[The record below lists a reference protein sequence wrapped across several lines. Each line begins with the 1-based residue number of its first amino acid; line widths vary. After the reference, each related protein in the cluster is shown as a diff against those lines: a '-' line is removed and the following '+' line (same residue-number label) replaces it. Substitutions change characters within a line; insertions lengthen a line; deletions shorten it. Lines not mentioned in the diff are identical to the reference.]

1 MKKLLACLLT
11 VCIVFVLSVPVMAE
25 ENTLENRVQI
35 LENLFGGLS
44 LYGSAR
50 YDTFYLKSNS
60 KFTTAG
66 DTDSVTQ
73 LVSKTPILT
82 GPDQKELQY
91 GLAGNSRIG
100 IVMNRGEGLG
110 GNVELA
116 FKNDGSVTLRKGY
129 GTYTFDGVTLLIGQ
143 DYTPLSD
150 FAYSPKSTWNY
161 SNQVFN
167 GDNDMAGWGI
177 IDDQD
182 KRVPQIKVKWNGL
195 QVALVED
202 RYASFPA
209 GLKTTPTDAT
219 TQDVLPKLEARYR
232 LTTDM
237 CFGDIFGGVNSY
249 KVKSE
254 TDDIDKTLTSYAL
267 GVGGGINLDPAYV
280 RGMVWTARNGKQ
292 MGLHQAD
299 AAGVT
304 FNSIPST
311 NNPTIA
317 DDDLGWAIIAGVNI
331 QKVTVEAGYGFVS
344 SKMDESGAKK
354 NEAQNYYLNATIP
367 VIQNAAK
374 TASFMIVPEVGVYD
388 YMKNASGTDQGKALY
403 AGAKWQVDF

>member
-1 MKKLLACLLT
+1 MKKLVVCLLT
-11 VCIVFVLSVPVMAE
+11 ICIVFVLSVPVMAE
-25 ENTLENRVQI
+25 DNTLENRVKI

-44 LYGSAR
+44 FYGSAR
-50 YDTFYLKSNS
+50 YDTFYEKSDS
-60 KFTTAG
+60 KFTSDG
-66 DTDSVTQ
+66 DKVTG
-73 LVSKTPILT
+73 LVSGTPILT
-82 GPDQKELQY
+82 GPDQKETQY
-91 GLAGNSRIG
+91 GLASNTRLGV
-100 IVMNRGEGLG
+100 VMDRGEGLG

-116 FKNDGSVTLRKGY
+116 LKNDGSITLRKGY
-129 GTYTFDGVTLLIGQ
+129 GSYTFDGITLLIGQ

-150 FAYSPKSTWNY
+150 FAYSSKSKWNY
-161 SNQVFN
+161 SNQAFD
-167 GDNDMAGWGI
+167 GDNDLAGWGV

-182 KRVPQIKVKWNGL
+182 KRVPQIKIKWNGL

-202 RYASFPA
+202 RYAIFPT

-219 TQDVLPKLEARYR
+219 AQVLLPKLEARYR
-232 LTTDM
+232 LTSDIY
-237 CFGDIFGGVNSY
+237 FGDIFGGVNSY

-254 TDDIDKTLTSYAL
+254 SLDIDKTLTSYAL

-304 FNSIPST
+304 FDPTDNSIIT
-311 NNPTIA
+311 
-317 DDDLGWAIIAGVNI
+317 DKDLGWAVIAGVNI
-331 QKVTVEAGYGFVS
+331 QKVIVEAGYGIVS
-344 SKMDESGAKK
+344 SKMDESGTKK

-367 VIQNAAK
+367 VVQNAAK
-374 TASFMIVPEVGVYD
+374 TASFFIVPEVGVYD

>member
-35 LENLFGGLS
+35 LENIWGGLS
-44 LYGSAR
+44 FYGSAR
-50 YDTFYLKSNS
+50 YDTFYEKSDS

-66 DTDSVTQ
+66 DTDKVTG
-73 LVSKTPILT
+73 LVSGTPILT

-100 IVMNRGEGLG
+100 VIMNRGEGLG
-110 GNVELA
+110 GNVELC

-129 GTYTFDGVTLLIGQ
+129 GTYTFDGVKLLIGQ

-150 FAYSPKSTWNY
+150 FAYNPKSKWNY
-161 SNQVFN
+161 SNQAFN
-167 GDNDMAGWGI
+167 GDNDLAGWGI

-182 KRVPQIKVKWNGL
+182 KRVPQIKVTWNGL

-202 RYASFPA
+202 RYASFPS
-209 GLKTTPTDAT
+209 GLKTATDAT

-232 LTTDM
+232 LSSDIY
-237 CFGDIFGGVNSY
+237 FGDIFGGVNSY
-249 KVKSE
+249 KIKSE
-254 TDDIDKTLTSYAL
+254 LADIDKTLTSYAL

-304 FNSIPST
+304 FDTTPTT

-317 DDDLGWAIIAGVNI
+317 DDDLGWALIAGVNI
-331 QKVTVEAGYGFVS
+331 QKVIVEAGYGYVS

-354 NEAQNYYLNATIP
+354 NDAQNYYLNATIP
-367 VIQNAAK
+367 VAQNVVK
-374 TASFMIVPEVGVYD
+374 TASFFIVPEVGVYD

>member
-11 VCIVFVLSVPVMAE
+11 ACIVCVLSVPVMAE

-44 LYGSAR
+44 FYGSAR
-50 YDTFYLKSNS
+50 YDTFFLKSNS
-60 KFTTAG
+60 RFTSAG

-82 GPDQKELQY
+82 GPDQKETQY
-91 GLAGNSRIG
+91 GLAGNSRLG
-100 IVMNRGEGLG
+100 VVMNRGEGLG

-116 FKNDGSVTLRKGY
+116 LKNDGSITLRKGY

-161 SNQVFN
+161 SNQAFD
-167 GDNDMAGWGI
+167 GDNDLAGWGV

-182 KRVPQIKVKWNGL
+182 KRVPQIKIKWNGL
-195 QVALVED
+195 QVSLVED
-202 RYASFPA
+202 RYAIFPA

-219 TQDVLPKLEARYR
+219 AQVLLPKLEARYR
-232 LTTDM
+232 LTSDIY
-237 CFGDIFGGVNSY
+237 FGDIFGGVNSY

-254 TDDIDKTLTSYAL
+254 SLDIDKTLTSYAL

-304 FNSIPST
+304 FDPTDNSIIT
-311 NNPTIA
+311 
-317 DDDLGWAIIAGVNI
+317 DKDLGWAVIAGVNI
-331 QKVTVEAGYGFVS
+331 QKVIVEAGYGIVS

-367 VIQNAAK
+367 VAQNAAK